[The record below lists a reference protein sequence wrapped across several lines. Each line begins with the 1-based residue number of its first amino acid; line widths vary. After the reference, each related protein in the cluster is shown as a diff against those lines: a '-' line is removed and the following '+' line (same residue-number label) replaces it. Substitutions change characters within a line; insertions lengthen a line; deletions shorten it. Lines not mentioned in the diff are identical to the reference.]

1 MGEKKKELFS
11 ICNIYIYI
19 YMYHVFI
26 LEIGELSKLETLIV
40 CDNLL
45 EALPSELVRILNALF
60 SDENIT

>member
-1 MGEKKKELFS
+1 
-11 ICNIYIYI
+11 
-19 YMYHVFI
+19 MYHVFI

-60 SDENIT
+60 SNENIT